1 MKFAE
6 DERGLMVPAAV
17 IDQKG
22 GVELGSMQHGELSDS
37 YSEAMSVSDTLGDI
51 RSEGNFTYYVN
62 VVAEL
67 GFFLYNTAG
76 ELGVTLNLFD
86 VDSTANMYSDTVYDY
101 AETPIDS
108 YGSMWEDDIW
118 QLNETRVFQNDFERP
133 WPEEFG
139 NSRVEF
145 HDIWNDFNQ
154 TNPDSCEFHC

>member
-1 MKFAE
+1 
-6 DERGLMVPAAV
+6 
-17 IDQKG
+17 
-22 GVELGSMQHGELSDS
+22 
-37 YSEAMSVSDTLGDI
+37 
-51 RSEGNFTYYVN
+51 
-62 VVAEL
+62 
-67 GFFLYNTAG
+67 
-76 ELGVTLNLFD
+76 
-86 VDSTANMYSDTVYDY
+86 MYSDTVYDY